1 MPKKIAVVTGASSG
15 LGREFVKLLSEKT
28 SIEEIWVLARTRSKL
43 EALAAE
49 FPKEIRVFAM
59 DLSDSAEIL
68 RFAAVLEE
76 EKPEILYLINN
87 AGFAK
92 FCSYQDLSIQES
104 LNMVNLNCNGV
115 LAMGLVCIPYMIQGS
130 HILNIASQASFQPL
144 PYMNIYSASKA
155 FVRNYSRAL
164 HVELQSAG
172 ISVTAVCPGWMRTA
186 FFDRAMI
193 GAKKGISK
201 FYGMVTPAVV
211 AAKALRDAEKG
222 KDISV
227 YGVYVKLCHLVAKLL
242 PQRAMMDLWLMQQ
255 GMYF

>member
-1 MPKKIAVVTGASSG
+1 
-15 LGREFVKLLSEKT
+15 
-28 SIEEIWVLARTRSKL
+28 
-43 EALAAE
+43 
-49 FPKEIRVFAM
+49 
-59 DLSDSAEIL
+59 
-68 RFAAVLEE
+68 
-76 EKPEILYLINN
+76 
-87 AGFAK
+87 
-92 FCSYQDLSIQES
+92 
-104 LNMVNLNCNGV
+104 MVNLNCNGV

-201 FYGMVTPAVV
+201 FYGMVTPEVV

-242 PQRAMMDLWLMQQ
+242 PQRVMMDLWLMQQ